1 MYYYK
6 MFLCAQYFR
15 FSFSLSL
22 ILLFSFDQVMQTPSD
37 DILSPDYSNP
47 LQYFSSQS
55 LSRTTP
61 PIYADDPW
69 TTSSNASFD
78 FTDTR
83 NSNAYAID
91 SSFMMGSEL
100 DEQNGGFGSR
110 LTANNVLLGADVPD
124 VYLDIYSKSN
134 PHREE
139 INVKPLQIILH
150 LASIP
155 LFQQQKIMNLIVATG
170 ESSVTRNE
178 FNAYLALVACAQ
190 KNMDISLE
198 TVYQHRNDLPI
209 PTITDMESYNI
220 QEIPKANRESPTKNE
235 DPWENNQTK
244 QADPSD
250 VSSTNTAV
258 QPEADDQHLLQLNRS
273 RHQQEQEAMNQWF
286 RDLDHITV
294 SRTLEKEGFL
304 FKHVNYEVESE
315 KLGNKVLRRFSDFW
329 WLWETLLKRYPY
341 RVIPNLPPKKLGGRN
356 DMFEERRRKGLVR
369 FINSVARHPVLG
381 KDKVVIAFLSHPSE
395 INSWKRVNSPALD
408 EEFVRK
414 SHNIAYLEQT
424 IPMDLEDRIVR
435 MKKRLSV
442 SIQQYERMCVI
453 MNQMN
458 RLKKAL
464 GTDYMRYST
473 TLNSVSELDK
483 NCWVPDCQ
491 GCPEVIRGYS
501 SIVKSL
507 QQAGVMLNK
516 QAKATGDSIVEGL
529 KRQRDLLESFR
540 ELLERREKMGPIQN
554 ETLSRQV
561 ARYKK
566 GQVQPFIAHDEQDT
580 RHDNTSSGPSFD
592 EATGG
597 LSLVR
602 QRDIFIKHCLIE
614 ELSYLHKQQAS
625 VSVMYNKYVRDEVR
639 YARQWSEHWKSLE
652 VATSEMPNTPHDFS

>member
-1 MYYYK
+1 
-6 MFLCAQYFR
+6 
-15 FSFSLSL
+15 
-22 ILLFSFDQVMQTPSD
+22 MQTPND
-37 DILSPDYSNP
+37 DILRPDYSNP
-47 LQYFSSQS
+47 LQYFSSQP

-69 TTSSNASFD
+69 TTGSNASFD
-78 FTDTR
+78 FADTR
-83 NSNAYAID
+83 NSNAYAVD
-91 SSFMMGSEL
+91 SSFIMGSEI
-100 DEQNGGFGSR
+100 DEQNAGFGSE

-124 VYLDIYSKSN
+124 AYLDIYSKSN
-134 PHREE
+134 PHHEE
-139 INVKPLQIILH
+139 ID
-150 LASIP
+150 
-155 LFQQQKIMNLIVATG
+155 IMNLIVAPG
-170 ESSVTRNE
+170 ENSVTRNE
-178 FNAYLALVACAQ
+178 FNAYLALIACAQ

-198 TVYQHRNDLPI
+198 TVYQHRNDLPL
-209 PTITDMESYNI
+209 PSITKMESYNI
-220 QEIPKANRESPTKNE
+220 PEVPEAPEEPPTKIE
-235 DPWENNQTK
+235 DPWDNSQTK
-244 QADPSD
+244 QTDPSD
-250 VSSTNTAV
+250 VSSTHTAV
-258 QPEADDQHLLQLNRS
+258 QAEADEQHLLQFNRS
-273 RHQQEQEAMNQWF
+273 THHQQEQEAMNQWF

-315 KLGNKVLRRFSDFW
+315 KLGSKVLRRFSDFW
-329 WLWETLLKRYPY
+329 WLWEVLLKRYPY
-341 RVIPNLPPKKLGGRN
+341 RIMPNLPPKKLGGR
-356 DMFEERRRKGLVR
+356 DDLFEERRRKGLVR

-381 KDKVVIAFLSHPSE
+381 KDEVVVAFLSHPSE
-395 INSWKRVNSPALD
+395 INSWKRVNSPTLD

-424 IPMDLEDRIVR
+424 IPMDLEDRIIR
-435 MKKRLSV
+435 MKKRLLV

-491 GCPEVIRGYS
+491 GCPEVIRGYG

-507 QQAGVMLNK
+507 QQAGIMLNK
-516 QAKATGDSIVEGL
+516 QAKATGDSIVESL

-540 ELLERREKMGPIQN
+540 ELLERRERMSPIQN

-566 GQVQPFIAHDEQDT
+566 GQVQPSVAHDEEDT
-580 RHDNTSSGPSFD
+580 RQDNATSGPSFD

-597 LSLVR
+597 LSLVK
-602 QRDIFIKHCLIE
+602 QRDIFIKHCFIE

-625 VSVMYNKYVRDEVR
+625 VSVMYNTYVRDEVKH
-639 YARQWSEHWKSLE
+639 ARQWSEHWKSLE
-652 VATSEMPNTPHDFS
+652 VATSEMPSTPHEFS